1 MKKLPIDKRSLL
13 LSSDIVQSNQRLRTL
28 WPVIT
33 AFALIVS
40 AVRLNAGS
48 ATWKLDPINNDWNTA
63 ANWSPETVPDENT
76 DVATFD
82 TSNITNISVAF
93 EFGLDSMVFNP
104 GASAYTFVI
113 SPNYVGSIGFGGGGV
128 INNSGVTQK

>member
-1 MKKLPIDKRSLL
+1 MKTSLSFLIACLLPFSA
-13 LSSDIVQSNQRLRTL
+13 
-28 WPVIT
+28 
-33 AFALIVS
+33 AFAD
-40 AVRLNAGS
+40 S
-48 ATWKLDPINNDWNTA
+48 ATWKLNPTSNDWNTA

-76 DVATFD
+76 DVATFEV
-82 TSNITNISVAF
+82 SNITNISVAF

-128 INNSGVTQK
+128 INNSGVTQNFDCAGNIGFGGSSTAGNDVIYTNK